1 MCNVSWYYRMNGGA
15 RVESYSPTSQHKKF
29 TLFDVTRMVRQTGM
43 ATSKVAAGVYTRL
56 RNWQS
61 TQSLTCSVAAV
72 K

>member
-1 MCNVSWYYRMNGGA
+1 MCKVSWYYRMKGGA
-15 RVESYSPTSQHKKF
+15 RVESYCPTSQHKQF
-29 TLFDVTRMVRQTGM
+29 TLLDTTRIVRQTGM
-43 ATSKVAAGVYTRL
+43 ATIKVAAGVYTRL

>member
-1 MCNVSWYYRMNGGA
+1 MCKISWFYRMNGGA
-15 RVESYSPTSQHKKF
+15 RVESYCPTSQQKKLV
-29 TLFDVTRMVRQTGM
+29 LFVTDLTVRQTGM

-61 TQSLTCSVAAV
+61 TQSSRCSVAVV